1 MSARRRPTG
10 DDEGS
15 ILPLVIGYAMLAL
28 VAILVCAAATSL
40 YLEQKRLDGL
50 ADAAALA
57 GADGFVLT
65 VVAGVPR
72 AELTDQKVREQAE
85 ALVAAAAP
93 DVVVTAA
100 SSPDGRS
107 AQVTL
112 AGYWRPPLLTPFVPK
127 GVPLEATGTSRT
139 ALR

>member
-10 DDEGS
+10 GDEGS

-28 VAILVCAAATSL
+28 VAILVCTAATSL

-72 AELTDQKVREQAE
+72 AELTDRKVRDQAE

-93 DVVVTAA
+93 DVAVTSA

-107 AQVTL
+107 ARVTV
-112 AGYWRPPLLTPFVPK
+112 AGFWRPPLLTPFVPD
-127 GVPLEATGTSRT
+127 GVPLQATGTSRT

>member
-1 MSARRRPTG
+1 MRRTA

-15 ILPLVIGYAMLAL
+15 ILPLVIGYALLAL
-28 VAILVCAAATSL
+28 MAILVCTAATSL

-65 VVAGVPR
+65 VEAGVPR
-72 AELTDQKVREQAE
+72 AELSDRKVREQAE
-85 ALVAAAAP
+85 ELVAAVAP
-93 DVVVTAA
+93 DVVVTFA

-107 AQVTL
+107 ARVTI
-112 AGYWRPPLLTPFVPK
+112 AGFWHSPLVTPFVPD
-127 GVPLEATGTSRT
+127 GVPLQATGTSRT